1 MRVKSERDESP
12 ARARAGAR
20 SFGETLARLRNE
32 GTREDGARAERR
44 REAVAE
50 RRPGAGDMPP
60 AGMRHAEGAG
70 PEGGLAAGTLRASA
84 QGPHTAGTERDGA
97 RAAASTSPSAD
108 AARGP
113 TGDAATALPPLREL
127 VRALPPAIHAAQVGD
142 GRPLEL
148 SFGAGLRIDLR
159 VGREGVELTLRPDV
173 RLARAAAA
181 ELPELV
187 RALSAKGIRLARAG
201 IGSAI
206 ERHHSGAPVAR

>member
-1 MRVKSERDESP
+1 VS
-12 ARARAGAR
+12 
-20 SFGETLARLRNE
+20 L
-32 GTREDGARAERR
+32 
-44 REAVAE
+44 VAE
-50 RRPGAGDMPP
+50 
-60 AGMRHAEGAG
+60 
-70 PEGGLAAGTLRASA
+70 
-84 QGPHTAGTERDGA
+84 
-97 RAAASTSPSAD
+97 

-113 TGDAATALPPLREL
+113 TGDPGTALPPLREL

-159 VGREGVELTLRPDV
+159 VGREGVELTLRPEA

-201 IGSAI
+201 IGSPI